1 MAEIYRTGTE
11 YTANQITLTRGTVG
25 DITAVGVFHS
35 TDPSVI
41 PAVED
46 FTIVQ
51 LVDGTATPP
60 DELAETGKVDVLA
73 LIGPRG
79 GDVTLTP
86 GDYQRWVL
94 VQTALEDI
102 VRRPDVLSIL

>member
-11 YTANQITLTRGTVG
+11 YTANQITLTRGSVS

-41 PAVED
+41 PEVDD

-51 LVDGTATPP
+51 LVDGTTTPP
-60 DELAETGKVDVLA
+60 DELAETGKVDILA
-73 LIGPRG
+73 LVGPRG
-79 GDVTLTP
+79 GNVTLPP

-94 VQTALEDI
+94 VVTATEDI
-102 VRRPDVLSIL
+102 IRRPDVLTIL